1 MYNSIDDSNNY
12 PNTNTKYTDLTTQA
26 KLIIDGLERSKMA
39 FIMNFHEHYSY
50 GDCDDMG
57 PTEHFWTLYIVMENH
72 DATMPYLN
80 LKYYREVYEMQ
91 HEEDSNIFYES
102 CETNDSDNK
111 IFDKIKYNHFEVS
124 YKLANVPMFSLTA
137 DARRAMLGLSN
148 RADIVYINEYCE
160 SGNCGADGLTEHI
173 WTLIVITT
181 NKDELSYHKYYRK
194 ANEILDRDDNPELID
209 YVKVDLD
216 NCD

>member
-1 MYNSIDDSNNY
+1 MYNSIDDDNNY
-12 PNTNTKYTDLTTQA
+12 SNTNTKYTDLTTQA

-57 PTEHFWTLYIVMENH
+57 PTEHFWTLYVVMENH
-72 DATMPYLN
+72 DTTMTN
-80 LKYYREVYEMQ
+80 LKYYREVFEMQ
-91 HEEDSNIFYES
+91 HEVDSNIFYES

-111 IFDKIKYNHFEVS
+111 IFAKIKRNHFEVA
-124 YKLANVPMFSLTA
+124 YKLANVPMFSLTPA
-137 DARRAMLGLSN
+137 ARRAMLDLSN
-148 RADIVYINEYCE
+148 SVNTVYINEYCE
-160 SGNCGADGLTEHI
+160 SGDCGVDGLI
-173 WTLIVITT
+173 DQMWTLIIVTK
-181 NKDELSYHKYYRK
+181 NNDELSYHKYYRK
-194 ANEILDRDDNPELID
+194 SNEVLDTYDKNRALID